1 MTDRF
6 LFGII
11 IDDTIIK
18 NSEAK
23 WREKDRKKIKGLVS
37 GGNLPYHAQYI
48 IGIKKIFIW
57 NNKFRYVS
65 YLVRCYLTI
74 KCCIYTFMGWNEY
87 LIG

>member
-37 GGNLPYHAQYI
+37 GGNLPYHAQRSEKKTNI
-48 IGIKKIFIW
+48 WTTLGSDPMKKRIDWLGIESGKDIPF
-57 NNKFRYVS
+57 
-65 YLVRCYLTI
+65 
-74 KCCIYTFMGWNEY
+74 
-87 LIG
+87 

>member
-18 NSEAK
+18 NSKAK

-57 NNKFRYVS
+57 NNSYVS
-65 YLVRCYLTI
+65 YLVRCYFNNKML
-74 KCCIYTFMGWNEY
+74 Y
-87 LIG
+87 LYVYGVG

>member
-37 GGNLPYHAQYI
+37 GGSLPHHAQRSE
-48 IGIKKIFIW
+48 KKTNI
-57 NNKFRYVS
+57 
-65 YLVRCYLTI
+65 
-74 KCCIYTFMGWNEY
+74 
-87 LIG
+87 

>member
-37 GGNLPYHAQYI
+37 GGYLQYHALYI
-48 IGIKKIFIW
+48 IGIKLIFFCFKKYHIW
-57 NNKFRYVS
+57 CDVI
-65 YLVRCYLTI
+65 LTI

>member
-48 IGIKKIFIW
+48 IG
-57 NNKFRYVS
+57 N
-65 YLVRCYLTI
+65 
-74 KCCIYTFMGWNEY
+74 
-87 LIG
+87 

>member
-23 WREKDRKKIKGLVS
+23 WREKDRMKIKGLGS
-37 GGNLPYHAQYI
+37 GGNLPYRAQYI
-48 IGIKKIFIW
+48 IGSKKIFIW
-57 NNKFRYVS
+57 NNSFAMYH
-65 YLVRCYLTI
+65 I
-74 KCCIYTFMGWNEY
+74 W
-87 LIG
+87 

>member
-48 IGIKKIFIW
+48 IGIKPTLGSDP
-57 NNKFRYVS
+57 NVVNLAS
-65 YLVRCYLTI
+65 T
-74 KCCIYTFMGWNEY
+74 
-87 LIG
+87 

>member
-37 GGNLPYHAQYI
+37 GGNLPYHAQRGAIPGGRPHEIPPMKYPI
-48 IGIKKIFIW
+48 A
-57 NNKFRYVS
+57 NR
-65 YLVRCYLTI
+65 
-74 KCCIYTFMGWNEY
+74 FMFTCH
-87 LIG
+87 

>member
-37 GGNLPYHAQYI
+37 GGNLPYHAQRSE
-48 IGIKKIFIW
+48 KKTNIL
-57 NNKFRYVS
+57 R
-65 YLVRCYLTI
+65 
-74 KCCIYTFMGWNEY
+74 
-87 LIG
+87 

>member
-37 GGNLPYHAQYI
+37 RGNLPYHAQYI

-57 NNKFRYVS
+57 NNSFAMYH
-65 YLVRCYLTI
+65 I
-74 KCCIYTFMGWNEY
+74 W
-87 LIG
+87 